1 MLLSAAVV
9 VVNERKN
16 GLERRRFE
24 GLNKK
29 ELLAIL
35 VVDRV
40 AMVVLQKLLHAC
52 KYAFADHQSLV
63 FVVDFK
69 VFVAV
74 VIRSECD

>member
-1 MLLSAAVV
+1 VLSAAV

-29 ELLAIL
+29 ELLAVL

-52 KYAFADHQSLV
+52 EYSFADHQSLV

-69 VFVAV
+69 VFVV
-74 VIRSECD
+74 VALRSECD